1 MKTILILLLLV
12 VITLAAPLT
21 FTETFTQTS
30 SAQATIDGFSAER
43 AAAERRWEEQF
54 RAVPQQ
60 KSAREHLRRLTLE
73 PHIAGTKEDYA
84 TAVYVR
90 DQLRSY
96 GLSAELKEYEVWLNY
111 PNTPT
116 VLEFITTRRQR
127 LSTQEAVVPGDPSSS
142 HPKITPL
149 FNGYSATGDVT
160 GPVVYANYGLP
171 NDYEDL
177 KKAGVD
183 VKGKIVIVRYGN
195 SFRGVKAKVAEQNGA
210 IGCIIYSDPED
221 DGYMQGDVFP
231 KGPWRPVASGQRG
244 SVQYLFDYPGDPLTP
259 GKPAIAGTPRLKPE
273 EATDL
278 TRIPVQPIAYDVA
291 RTILSQLKGPL
302 RPRGFQGGLPFAYHA
317 GGTSDVKLRLKVDMD
332 YKLRTVWNVVARID
346 GNEEKDRWVV
356 LGNHRDA
363 WVFGAVDPNSGS
375 SAMLEVA
382 RGFGELLKQG
392 WKPRRTII
400 FCSWDAEEYGLVGST
415 EWAEELADEL
425 RQKAVAYLNL
435 DAAVSG
441 PHFGASSVP
450 SLWKFIRGT
459 TRDVKDPKT
468 GKSVYQQWQD
478 RARENRP
485 EGDQNLSEARIG
497 ALGSG
502 SDYTPFLQ
510 HLGIASTDM
519 GFGGDYGVYHS
530 AYDSFYWMDRFGDP
544 GFRYHVAA
552 AQLWGTLAMRLADAD
567 GLSLDY
573 TDYATQL
580 RDFFTETMRLA
591 RIRNLAASFDDK
603 PMTSAIDDFVKEAE
617 QLEKDRQEAVR
628 KSDHARLT
636 KINDALMLAERQFI
650 DARGLRGRP
659 WYRHQIYAPG
669 FYTGYAA
676 QPLTDFRQAID
687 DRNSANAK
695 ESLEKIVDAIKR
707 VTRTLKAAD

>member
-1 MKTILILLLLV
+1 MKTILILVLLV
-12 VITLAAPLT
+12 VITLAAPLSFTDAFTTT
-21 FTETFTQTS
+21 FAQT
-30 SAQATIDGFSAER
+30 TIDGFSAER
-43 AAAERRWEEQF
+43 SGAERRWEEQF
-54 RAVPQQ
+54 RAVPDP
-60 KSAREHLRRLTLE
+60 KSAREHLRRLTVE

-96 GLSAELKEYEVWLNY
+96 GLPAELKEYEVWLNY
-111 PNTPT
+111 PNTPS
-116 VLEFITTRRQR
+116 VLELITRRRQR
-127 LSTQEAVVPGDPSSS
+127 LSVNEAVVPADPSSS
-142 HPKITPL
+142 HPKISPL
-149 FNGYSATGDVT
+149 FNGYAASGDVT
-160 GPVVYANYGLP
+160 APVVYANYGLP
-171 NDYEDL
+171 DDYEDL

-210 IGCIIYSDPED
+210 IACIIYSDPAD

-291 RTILSQLKGPL
+291 RTILSQLNGPL
-302 RPRGFQGGLPFAYHA
+302 RPRGFQGGLPFAYHV
-317 GGTSDVKLRLKVDMD
+317 GGTNDVKLRLKTDMD
-332 YKLRTVWNVVARID
+332 YKLRTIWNVVARID

-375 SAMLEVA
+375 SAMLEVG

-400 FCSWDAEEYGLVGST
+400 FCSWDAEEYGLIGST
-415 EWAEELADEL
+415 EWAEEMADDL
-425 RQKAVAYLNL
+425 RTKAVAYLNL

-441 PHFGASSVP
+441 ANFAASSVP
-450 SLWKFIRGT
+450 SLWKLMRGA
-459 TRDVKDPKT
+459 TRDIKDPKT
-468 GKSVYQQWQD
+468 GKTVYQQWQD

-485 EGDQNLSEARIG
+485 EGDKDTREARISS
-497 ALGSG
+497 LGSG

-510 HLGIASTDM
+510 HLGVASTDM
-519 GFGGDYGVYHS
+519 GFNGDYGVYHS
-530 AYDSFYWMDRFGDP
+530 AYDSFYWMDHFGDP
-544 GFRYHVAA
+544 GFTYHVAA

-567 GLSLDY
+567 GIPFDY
-573 TDYATQL
+573 TDYAAQI
-580 RDFFTETMRLA
+580 REFFTESMRLA
-591 RIRNLAASFDDK
+591 RIRNIASSLDDK
-603 PMTSAIDDFVKEAE
+603 AMTAAIDDFAKEAE
-617 QLEKDRQEAVR
+617 RIEKDRQEAVR
-628 KSDHARLT
+628 KSDRARLA

-650 DARGLRGRP
+650 DARGLRGRA
-659 WYRHQIYAPG
+659 WYKHQIYAPG

-687 DRNSANAK
+687 DRNSVNAK
-695 ESLEKIVDAIKR
+695 ESLERIVEAIKR
-707 VTRTLKAAD
+707 VTRTLRAAD